1 MDGWMHRMEWDVVM
15 IGRCEKCYESNT
27 SAMSLN
33 LECEFLYESERLQH
47 TVRSTVDVF
56 DKLLWS

>member
-1 MDGWMHRMEWDVVM
+1 MEWDVVM